1 MPPELRK
8 GPTSDLNNDLFML
21 RTVIIPDLKWSLI
34 FAALGLALA
43 LMWQWPV
50 IHQGFQG
57 ALFPRIKEL
66 ERQEAARRLE
76 GIRTFDLPQV
86 YALHQQGEALLIDA
100 RPPAEYREL
109 HIEGAVNL
117 TAKQLE
123 SGPAPDQLKK
133 VDLHRAI
140 IVYCANEDCHASL
153 QVAELLQSRGFTQV
167 AVFLGG
173 FRAWDEA
180 GYPVDVSR

>member
-1 MPPELRK
+1 
-8 GPTSDLNNDLFML
+8 ML
-21 RTVIIPDLKWSLI
+21 RTLIIHDLKWSLI
-34 FAALGLALA
+34 FASLGLALA
-43 LMWQWPV
+43 MIWQWP
-50 IHQGFQG
+50 IMHQGFQG

-66 ERQEAARRLE
+66 EKQEAARRLE
-76 GIRTFDLPQV
+76 GMRTFNLPQV
-86 YALHQQGEALLIDA
+86 YALHQKGGAVFFDA

-123 SGPAPDQLKK
+123 SGQTPDQLKK
-133 VDLHRAI
+133 VDPHGAI
-140 IVYCANEDCHASL
+140 IVYCSNEDCQASL
-153 QVAELLQSRGFTQV
+153 QVAELLQSRGFTRV

-180 GYPVDVSR
+180 GYPVDVPR